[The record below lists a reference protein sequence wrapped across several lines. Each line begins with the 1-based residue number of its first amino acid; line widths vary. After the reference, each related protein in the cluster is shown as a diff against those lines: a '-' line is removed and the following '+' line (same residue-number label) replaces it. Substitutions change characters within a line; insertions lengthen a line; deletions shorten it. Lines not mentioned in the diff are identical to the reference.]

1 VYSGFCEAFDLIV
14 HDVLIKKLA
23 LYNINRAH
31 IKRIKNW
38 LTDRSQKVVVNGESS
53 SNDDV
58 QHFHPQSGS
67 KYEISA
73 DKFWAD
79 KDPWGGGNAGK
90 GGPRGL
96 LGG

>member
-1 VYSGFCEAFDLIV
+1 MAHLGFCQAFDLMV

-23 LYNINRAH
+23 LYNINRART
-31 IKRIKNW
+31 KRIKSW
-38 LTDRSQKVVVNGESS
+38 LTDSSQKVLVNGESS

-73 DKFWAD
+73 DKAWDD
-79 KDPWGGGNAGK
+79 KD
-90 GGPRGL
+90 
-96 LGG
+96 